1 VAQAHLSHAVRVRL
15 PTLSQ
20 VWRHA
25 QSQPEQEVC
34 GILLGALSPADPYPQ
49 PFALR
54 APVPGGSEPISAQDI
69 AKVLLVADNVE
80 ATNILG
86 LHDRYMLD
94 AATLLAADDRARAAG
109 QHIVGFYHSHPDTL
123 PIPSPTDRQA
133 AWPGYLYVIVTS
145 GHDRSGALCGWFVD
159 DTQRFQPA
167 LIEIVR

>member
-1 VAQAHLSHAVRVRL
+1 MAQAHLSHPVRVRL

-34 GILLGALSPADPYPQ
+34 GILLGALSPGLTVRD
-49 PFALR
+49 
-54 APVPGGSEPISAQDI
+54 S
-69 AKVLLVADNVE
+69 VE

-86 LHDRYMLD
+86 MHDRYMID

-109 QHIVGFYHSHPDTL
+109 QHIIGFYHSHPGTL
-123 PIPSPTDRQA
+123 PILSPTDRQA

-159 DTQRFQPA
+159 DAQRIQPA
-167 LIEIVR
+167 LLEIMR